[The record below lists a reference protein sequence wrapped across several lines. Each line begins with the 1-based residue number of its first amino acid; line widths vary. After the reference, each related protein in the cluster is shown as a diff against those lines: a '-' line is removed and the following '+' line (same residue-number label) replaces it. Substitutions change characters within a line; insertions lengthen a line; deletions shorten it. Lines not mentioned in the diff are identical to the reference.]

1 MLSTTS
7 SRRWLVSKKRESA
20 NHKKDTI
27 QHCPQNQTPMAKP
40 SSIDLFCTS
49 PSTLPPTPFFCEIEK
64 NVHKRVPH
72 ICNVKSTACATL
84 IVVTSHPVPEKLRN
98 HGSKTEQRR
107 SKQSLEN
114 SGKKCCERPSPPL
127 SSPPHQR
134 KLWHNIT
141 RCIPFLAL
149 FPVDNKKVS
158 AYKNQQH
165 LSPVHTKCPTF
176 LPVKRKRLVLNFN
189 IGTIAG
195 VKSMS
200 KLYCVAFPSAHSG
213 CRREKKCPTYPVLF

>member
-1 MLSTTS
+1 MLSLTRWWRQLSLLPVALDWLRPPSPCSRMTPIVSPPARGTLTPWTPKRLASSRSTSGCTMLSTTS

-134 KLWHNIT
+134 KLWHNTT

-149 FPVDNKKVS
+149 FPVDNKKS
-158 AYKNQQH
+158 
-165 LSPVHTKCPTF
+165 F
-176 LPVKRKRLVLNFN
+176 G
-189 IGTIAG
+189 I
-195 VKSMS
+195 
-200 KLYCVAFPSAHSG
+200 
-213 CRREKKCPTYPVLF
+213 